1 MDCYCINQKDEESG
15 GYELKE
21 NEYSCSEAESESE
34 VEVEIKAPPTKKL
47 KFSDFQQSREQA
59 LKEWKLVAEKCG
71 FLSEKKSDDKDK
83 LLQAMLDK
91 APKPVETKDDY
102 SYTVEYTL
110 TNDSDQTFDY
120 IQISADVFDS
130 KGVKLGNDMTNI
142 TDVKPNQTFKLKLDL
157 YQEGVASYKI
167 TSITSDALK

>member
-1 MDCYCINQKDEESG
+1 MKKIFKIIIGVVIAGVILAFGGCALTLFTAGKAVESVD
-15 GYELKE
+15 K
-21 NEYSCSEAESESE
+21 S
-34 VEVEIKAPPTKKL
+34 IK
-47 KFSDFQQSREQA
+47 QEQ
-59 LKEWKLVAEKCG
+59 
-71 FLSEKKSDDKDK
+71 KKSDDKDK

-110 TNDSDQTFDY
+110 KNDTDQTFDY

-157 YQEGVASYKI
+157 YQEGASSYKI